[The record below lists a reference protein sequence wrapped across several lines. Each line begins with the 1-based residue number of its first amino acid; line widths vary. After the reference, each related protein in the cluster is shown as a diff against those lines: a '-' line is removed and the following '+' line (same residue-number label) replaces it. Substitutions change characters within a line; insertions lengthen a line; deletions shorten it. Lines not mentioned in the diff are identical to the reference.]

1 MSIAAPDMVVDQGMQ
16 VPIPPPLSM
25 PVPPPI
31 QNVVQMQA
39 VAEPSPA
46 LAMAAEVQGNQG
58 VHVQHVQQAAT
69 MMMQAVPAY
78 QPGFA
83 PNHTYPV
90 HHVVPGAPP
99 QMDGMEQKGPE
110 SGSKRNRSWSEEER
124 NSHKDACTGKRK
136 LTLGEKLDIVRL
148 HESTDPAEKKNQVQL
163 ASMYE
168 KSRSAISKIL
178 QPDFVNKLKEI
189 AATGVCTGVK
199 RFIQSEHP
207 ALEKNIKQWVDGQLA
222 NGAIDFSGKRGDGAV
237 SAVCKAAQE
246 LAVQAGIEN
255 FKASHGWYTRFIRR
269 FGYTEADDNQR
280 RKSEMEGRM
289 QGGIQPMSAMQRVVP
304 AMQVLAQVHFTVK
317 LRVIPR
323 GATEMSGK
331 MMTVR
336 LDVENDVKASR
347 GYDMLLAMIRIQF
360 GEDLGLDPKGAPGD
374 LPGCRISYREV
385 EGGEERLISSAHELT
400 AALDMPR
407 PRAAVHDGILL
418 TVSAI

>member
-360 GEDLGLDPKGAPGD
+360 GNFTNPFHPLKDSSRNIQKHLRTDSTGADLTCSP
-374 LPGCRISYREV
+374 CIC
-385 EGGEERLISSAHELT
+385 
-400 AALDMPR
+400 
-407 PRAAVHDGILL
+407 
-418 TVSAI
+418 

>member
-222 NGAIDFSGKRGDGAV
+222 IGAIDFSGKKGDGAV
-237 SAVCKAAQE
+237 AAVCKAAQE

-360 GEDLGLDPKGAPGD
+360 GEDLGLDPKGAPGY
-374 LPGCRISYREV
+374 LPGCRISCRE
-385 EGGEERLISSAHELT
+385 GGDGEERLISSALELT

>member
-222 NGAIDFSGKRGDGAV
+222 NGAIDFSGKRGDGASPSPSV
-237 SAVCKAAQE
+237 
-246 LAVQAGIEN
+246 
-255 FKASHGWYTRFIRR
+255 R
-269 FGYTEADDNQR
+269 
-280 RKSEMEGRM
+280 
-289 QGGIQPMSAMQRVVP
+289 
-304 AMQVLAQVHFTVK
+304 
-317 LRVIPR
+317 IPR
-323 GATEMSGK
+323 AH
-331 MMTVR
+331 TV
-336 LDVENDVKASR
+336 
-347 GYDMLLAMIRIQF
+347 
-360 GEDLGLDPKGAPGD
+360 
-374 LPGCRISYREV
+374 
-385 EGGEERLISSAHELT
+385 
-400 AALDMPR
+400 
-407 PRAAVHDGILL
+407 
-418 TVSAI
+418 